1 MKVNLK
7 IEKNG
12 SLLYERVHQI
22 SDAESFGKACS
33 DAWMQLHNQHM
44 ARATSIGA
52 LYEELNDQLLGEF
65 DGALLRLTKA

>member
-12 SLLYERVHQI
+12 SILYERAHQI

-33 DAWMQLHNQHM
+33 EAWMLLHNQRM

-65 DGALLRLTKA
+65 DGARLRLTKA